1 MNFVSSTFKTYP
13 ASHCKSSYPSH
24 HLHLDYTQHVKGV
37 YCNSCSPFPNS
48 PLWGRA
54 AIVILQKQN
63 QIMLLP
69 CLSLLTVKSKVLT
82 IALREMAPIISLIWC
97 PTALLPAQTL
107 LVILAS
113 LLVLKHTKYAPFS
126 GSLFS
131 FSLPGKF
138 FPQYPVGVAPSFRS
152 LLKRHHGRVP
162 SLLSLNWKPLHRISP
177 HRSLLHIIS

>member
-48 PLWGRA
+48 PLRGRA

-82 IALREMAPIISLIWC
+82 IALREMAPISLIWC

-162 SLLSLNWKPLHRISP
+162 SLLSLN
-177 HRSLLHIIS
+177 